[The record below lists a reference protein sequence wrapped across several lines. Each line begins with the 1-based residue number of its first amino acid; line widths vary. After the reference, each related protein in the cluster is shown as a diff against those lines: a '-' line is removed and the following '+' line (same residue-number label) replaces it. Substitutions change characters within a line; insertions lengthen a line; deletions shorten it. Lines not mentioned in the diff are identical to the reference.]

1 MKACP
6 KGAVSI
12 YRGCYAAVEEGKC
25 VGCGLCAKAC
35 PAGAITQNAKTG
47 VYMINKKLCTSCGKC
62 VEACPFGLV
71 VSNENAPTSKCIAC
85 GICVKA
91 CPMEVLEIVE
101 K

>member
-35 PAGAITQNAKTG
+35 PAG
-47 VYMINKKLCTSCGKC
+47 
-62 VEACPFGLV
+62 
-71 VSNENAPTSKCIAC
+71 CIA
-85 GICVKA
+85 VKERS
-91 CPMEVLEIVE
+91 EV